1 MKNVGGLIIGLSM
14 LVCGAAVLC
23 GTSIA
28 AGQDAAANTE
38 EATAIEQIP
47 RGMQDVEGLRL
58 KKSIFDD
65 LGLKF
70 GGWVEQSYTFN
81 TDSPSDR
88 LNVGR
93 VFDDRSNDYR
103 FNQFIVYLARE
114 LSDGKNF
121 DIGGKIELM
130 YGSDARF
137 IHQRGL
143 ADNIDDNTVQFDPVQ
158 FYALLRAPIGNGL
171 TLKVGKYVT
180 TLGAEVI
187 DAPVNALFSHSYLFG
202 FAIPFTHTG
211 VQLDYPINDDLGIY
225 YGLVKGWD
233 VWNDNNSALSHM
245 FGFYGSL
252 LDGKLSHFVN
262 LITGPEADDNNS
274 DYRTVLDIVV
284 TYLWNEQLSQT
295 VNIDYGIE
303 QDAAPGGG
311 NARWW
316 GIANYLTYTFNPQ
329 LAATLRTEYFRD
341 DDGTRLGYTADMYET
356 TFGLD
361 VHPYKNLMNLRLRP
375 EIRWDHAAAGTPFD
389 GGSDDNQ
396 VTLAIDVIFTF

>member
-1 MKNVGGLIIGLSM
+1 MNRKKILRILLTAMMLLAGVNV
-14 LVCGAAVLC
+14 C
-23 GTSIA
+23 IA
-28 AGQDAAANTE
+28 QEAGDATIKAEEAAATE
-38 EATAIEQIP
+38 P
-47 RGMQDVEGLRL
+47 VSYKMQADEGLRL
-58 KKSIFDD
+58 RNSIFDD

-81 TDSPSDR
+81 TDSPDDR

-103 FNQFIVYLARE
+103 FNQLLVSLERG
-114 LSDGKNF
+114 LSDGKDF

-137 IHQRGL
+137 IHQKGL

-158 FYALLRAPIGNGL
+158 FYGLLRAPIGNGL
-171 TLKVGKYVT
+171 TFKVGKYVT

-187 DAPVNALFSHSYLFG
+187 NAPDNALFSHSYLFG

-211 VQLDYPINDDLGIY
+211 VQVDYPINDDLGVY

-233 VWNDNNSALSHM
+233 VWNDNNSGLSHM
-245 FGFYGSL
+245 FGLYGSL

-262 LITGPEADDNNS
+262 LITGPEAAKNRN
-274 DYRTVLDIVV
+274 DYRTVLDVGL
-284 TYLWNEQLSQT
+284 TYLWTDRLSQT
-295 VNIDYGIE
+295 VNVDYGIE

-311 NARWW
+311 DAPWW
-316 GIANYLTYTFNPQ
+316 GAANYLTYTINPE
-329 LAATLRTEYFRD
+329 LDSTIRAEYFRD
-341 DDGTRLGYTADMYET
+341 DDGTRLGYTADLYVV

-361 VHPYKNLMNLRLRP
+361 IHPKDFTNSRFRP
-375 EIRWDHAAAGTPFD
+375 EIRWDHAGGATPFD
-389 GGSDDNQ
+389 ASGDDDQ
-396 VTLAIDVIFTF
+396 LTLAIDMIFTF